1 MCHHNQQRQ
10 HLPLQHSRASWHQHI
25 SKVLTAAA
33 ERAEQPQQPQQQS
46 RAAHS
51 TAERESTHSSSRAEK
66 EGKYEVGKYLLTEL

>member
-33 ERAEQPQQPQQQS
+33 ERAEQPQQQS